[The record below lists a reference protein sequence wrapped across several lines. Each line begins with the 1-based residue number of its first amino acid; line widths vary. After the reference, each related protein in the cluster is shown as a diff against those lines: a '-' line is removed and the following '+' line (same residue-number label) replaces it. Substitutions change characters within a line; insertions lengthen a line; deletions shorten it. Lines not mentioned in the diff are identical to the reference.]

1 MVLTHSPPTGIF
13 IPVEN
18 MFQHIFWGYVY
29 LIACITQAHYTSLD
43 ICTYVLSL
51 KPILSLPLLEHFKF
65 KTRAELNG

>member
-13 IPVEN
+13 IVSG
-18 MFQHIFWGYVY
+18 WGYVY
-29 LIACITQAHYTSLD
+29 LLVCITQAHYTSPD

-65 KTRAELNG
+65 KNRAELDG